1 MPTFFFRL
9 CWTVSALCLSLPTLA
24 QSQAQVQAP
33 VTTAALPPGVS
44 SVTTVEGITEYR
56 LPNGLQVLLVAD
68 SSKPTVTVNVTYR
81 VGSRHEN
88 YGETGMAHLLEHL
101 VFKGTPTTRN
111 AFGEFTRRGLRAN
124 GTTSWDRTNY
134 FASFAANDD
143 NLRWYLSWQADV
155 MVNSFI
161 ARADLD
167 SEMTVVR
174 NEMEMGE
181 NNPGGVLFRR
191 TLGAMFDWHNYGKA
205 TIGARSDVEN
215 VDITRLQSFY
225 KMHYQPDNATLIVSG
240 RFDPASVLQWVAKDF
255 GAIPRPTRVLAPTY
269 TLDAAQDG
277 ERGVSVQRVGGTPQ
291 VFMAYHLPPAAHPDF
306 AAATL
311 LAQVLSD
318 APAGRLHKRLVDKQ
332 LAASVFGTALG
343 MTEAGV
349 LLVGAALAPGQDL
362 AAATAEM
369 SAALDGLGAEPI
381 AAEEL
386 ERARRQWLNGWEQS
400 FTDPEAVGVQLSAAI
415 AKGDWRLYFLERDRV
430 AQASLADLQRVAST
444 YLVAANRTV
453 ARYLPTD
460 KPQRAP
466 APQKV
471 DVAVQLQGFTGKTAG
486 VAVEAFEATP
496 TTLQARTQ
504 TRTLASGLK
513 VGLLPKGTRGQAVQA
528 RLTLRFGDGAAL
540 FGQDTAVAMMGAV
553 IDKGVDKADGTSA
566 NIAGQAAM
574 SRQQVSDAFDKL
586 RAEVGFSASGQRLSV
601 RISTQRQN
609 LPAVIELVGRVLRS
623 PSLPA
628 DAFEEAR
635 RQWLAG
641 IEAQRKEPG
650 AVIGNALERHGNPYP
665 KGDLRY
671 AETFEEGEAAVK
683 ALTLVQVRTVHQ
695 RFMSASVGEFA
706 AVGDMDAAAVNA
718 ALDRAFGDWRQP
730 AAGPQAYLRQPNPLF
745 ARPPARLVLATP
757 DKQNAN
763 FQAVLALPINDT
775 HADYAALMVA
785 NHIFGAGGASRLW
798 KRIREKD
805 GLSYDVGS
813 FVGWNNVELN
823 SSWGSTAIFAPQNQ
837 PKVEAAWREE
847 LARSLKDGFT
857 QTELDEARQGL
868 LSFRRLSRAQDGSV
882 AGTLEN
888 NLRLGRSFLISQQT
902 DDKLAALTLA
912 QVNAAWRQYI
922 VPERVVSAWGGDFKP
937 AP

>member
-1 MPTFFFRL
+1 MKPICKLMLTLTLLGLGF
-9 CWTVSALCLSLPTLA
+9 AHAQAPPQPKALPTG
-24 QSQAQVQAP
+24 
-33 VTTAALPPGVS
+33 VTE
-44 SVTTVEGITEYR
+44 VTSVEGITEYR
-56 LPNGLQVLLVAD
+56 LANGLQVLLVAD
-68 SSKPTVTVNVTYR
+68 NSKPTVTVNVTYR

-181 NNPGGVLFRR
+181 NSPGGVLFRR
-191 TLGAMFDWHNYGKA
+191 AMGAMFDWHNYGKA

-215 VDITRLQSFY
+215 VDIARLQSFY
-225 KMHYQPDNATLIVSG
+225 KIHYQPDNATLIVSG
-240 RFDPASVLQWVAKDF
+240 RFDPDSVLQWVAKDF
-255 GAIPRPTRVLAPTY
+255 GAIPRPARVLAPSY

-277 ERGVSVQRVGGTPQ
+277 ERSVSVQRVGGSPQ

-311 LAQVLSD
+311 LAQVLGD
-318 APAGRLHKRLVDKQ
+318 APAGRLHKRLVEGQ

-343 MTEAGV
+343 LTEAGV
-349 LLVGAALAPGQDL
+349 LLVGASLAPGQDL
-362 AAATAEM
+362 TRTTVEM
-369 SAALDGLGAEPI
+369 GLALDGLSAEPI
-381 AAEEL
+381 RPEEL
-386 ERARRQWLNGWEQS
+386 ERARRQWLNAWEQG

-415 AKGDWRLYFLERDRV
+415 AKGDWRLYFLDRDRL
-430 AQASLADLQRVAST
+430 AQASLADLQRVANT
-444 YLVAANRTV
+444 YLLAANRTV

-471 DVAVQLQGFTGKTAG
+471 DVAAQLQGFTGRTA
-486 VAVEAFEATP
+486 AATVEAFEATP
-496 TTLQARTQ
+496 ASLQARTQ
-504 TRTLASGLK
+504 ARTLASGLR

-540 FGQDTAVAMMGAV
+540 FGQDTVVAMMGAT
-553 IDKGVDKADGTSA
+553 IDKGVDRGEGTGTGLD
-566 NIAGQAAM
+566 NQAAM
-574 SRQQVSDAFDKL
+574 SRQQVSDAFDRL
-586 RAEVGFSASGQRLSV
+586 RAEVGFSASGQRLNVS
-601 RISTQRQN
+601 ISTQRQN
-609 LPAVIELVGRVLRS
+609 LPAVIELVGLVLRR
-623 PSLPA
+623 PGFPA
-628 DAFEEAR
+628 DAFDEAR
-635 RQWLAG
+635 QQWLAG
-641 IEAQRKEPG
+641 IEGQRKDPG
-650 AVIGNALERHGNPYP
+650 ALISNALERHGNPYP
-665 KGDLRY
+665 RGDLRY
-671 AETFEEGEAAVK
+671 AETFDEAEAAVK
-683 ALTLVQVRTVHQ
+683 ALTVAQVRALHR
-695 RFMSASVGEFA
+695 RFVSAAVGEFA
-706 AVGDMDAAAVNA
+706 AVGDFDGVAVNA

-730 AAGPQAYLRQPNPLF
+730 AAGPQAYARQPNPLVT
-745 ARPPARLVLATP
+745 RPPARLVLATP

-763 FQAVLALPINDT
+763 FQALLPLPINDT

-798 KRIREKD
+798 RRIREKD

-813 FVGWNNVELN
+813 FVGWNNIELN
-823 SSWGSTAIFAPQNQ
+823 SSWGSSAIFAPQNQ

-857 QTELDEARQGL
+857 QTELDESRQGL
-868 LSFRRLSRAQDGSV
+868 LNFRRLARAQDASV
-882 AGTLEN
+882 AGSLQN
-888 NLRLGRSFLISQQT
+888 NLHLGRSFLLSQQT